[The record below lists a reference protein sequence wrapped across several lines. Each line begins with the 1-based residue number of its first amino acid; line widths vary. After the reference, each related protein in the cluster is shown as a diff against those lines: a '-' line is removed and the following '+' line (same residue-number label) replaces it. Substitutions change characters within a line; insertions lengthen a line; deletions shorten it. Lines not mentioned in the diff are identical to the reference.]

1 MENSAVFALCLSFLA
16 GISTVLGAIIAFIS
30 KKKSDKA
37 ITFAL
42 GFSAGVMICVSFT
55 DLFPYAEE
63 ALINYYGKFYGV
75 LLTLFYMVTGMIFAM
90 LIDKFI
96 PHESHFIDVN
106 NKKHSRLFRV
116 GLVSMIAITLHN
128 FPEGIA
134 TFISSY
140 QNVKLGV
147 SITIAIAMHNIPEG
161 IAVAM
166 PIYYAT
172 GSKIKAFKYTLY
184 SGLSEPLGAILAF
197 FVLKPFI
204 NEFLLGLIFAF
215 VMGIMLYISFE
226 ELIPSSREYGYNNLS
241 LYSIFLGICIM
252 PLTHVLMG

>member
-1 MENSAVFALCLSFLA
+1 MFALILSFLA
-16 GISTVLGAIIAFIS
+16 GISTVAGAVIAFLT
-30 KKKSDKA
+30 KVRNEKTVTA
-37 ITFAL
+37 AL

-55 DLFPYAEE
+55 DLFPYAETT
-63 ALINYYGKFYGV
+63 LVNYYGKFYGV
-75 LLTLFYMVTGMIFAM
+75 ILTMFYMLTGMIFAM

-96 PHESHFIDVN
+96 PHEAHMIRSSD
-106 NKKHSRLFRV
+106 NKSAKLYRV
-116 GLVSMIAITLHN
+116 GIVTMIAITLHN

-134 TFISSY
+134 TFMSSY
-140 QNVKLGV
+140 QNTTLGI
-147 SITIAIAMHNIPEG
+147 SISLAIAMHNIPEG

-166 PIYYAT
+166 PIYYST
-172 GSKIKAFKYTLY
+172 GDKARAFKYSFY
-184 SGLSEPLGAILAF
+184 SGLSEPLGALMAY

-241 LYSIFLGICIM
+241 LYSIFAGICLM
-252 PLTHVLMG
+252 PITHIFMV

>member
-1 MENSAVFALCLSFLA
+1 MNNNTIFALALSFLA
-16 GISTVLGAIIAFIS
+16 GISTVLGAIIAFAT

-37 ITFAL
+37 ITVAL

-63 ALINYYGKFYGV
+63 ALINSYGKFYGV
-75 LLTLFYMVTGMIFAM
+75 ILTMFYMLTGMIFAM
-90 LIDKFI
+90 LIDKLV
-96 PHESHFIDVN
+96 PSESYVSDLSS
-106 NKKHSRLFRV
+106 KKHSKLFRV
-116 GLVSMIAITLHN
+116 GFVSMIAITLHN

-140 QNVKLGV
+140 QNVKLGI

-172 GSKIKAFKYTLY
+172 GSKKKAFKYTLY
-184 SGLSEPLGAILAF
+184 SGLSEPVGALLAF
-197 FVLKPFI
+197 LVLRPFI

-252 PLTHVLMG
+252 PLTHALMG

>member
-1 MENSAVFALCLSFLA
+1 MDNNTIFALALSFLA
-16 GISTVLGAIIAFIS
+16 GISTVLGAIIAFGTR
-30 KKKSDKA
+30 KKSDKA

-55 DLFPYAEE
+55 DLFPYAEQ
-63 ALINYYGKFYGV
+63 ALMNSYGKFYGV
-75 LLTLFYMVTGMIFAM
+75 VLTMFYMLSGMIFAM
-90 LIDKFI
+90 LIDRFI
-96 PHESHFIDVN
+96 PSESHVIEVN
-106 NKKHSRLFRV
+106 DKKHSKLFRV
-116 GLVSMIAITLHN
+116 GFVSMIAITLHN

-140 QNVKLGV
+140 QDVKLGL

-172 GSKIKAFKYTLY
+172 GSKKKAFKYTLY
-184 SGLSEPLGAILAF
+184 SGLSEPIGALLAF
-197 FVLKPFI
+197 LLLRPFI

-241 LYSIFLGICIM
+241 LYSIFLGICVI
-252 PLTHVLMG
+252 PLTHALMG

>member
-1 MENSAVFALCLSFLA
+1 MDNNTIFALALSFLA
-16 GISTVLGAIIAFIS
+16 GISTVLGAIIAFGTR
-30 KKKSDKA
+30 KKSDKA

-55 DLFPYAEE
+55 DLFPYAEQ
-63 ALINYYGKFYGV
+63 ALMNSYGKFYGV
-75 LLTLFYMVTGMIFAM
+75 VLTMFYMLSGMIFAM
-90 LIDKFI
+90 LIDRFI
-96 PHESHFIDVN
+96 PSESHVIEVKD
-106 NKKHSRLFRV
+106 KKHSKLFRV
-116 GLVSMIAITLHN
+116 GFVSMIAITLHN

-140 QNVKLGV
+140 QDVKLGL

-172 GSKIKAFKYTLY
+172 GSKKKAFKYTLY
-184 SGLSEPLGAILAF
+184 SGLSEPIGALLAF
-197 FVLKPFI
+197 LLLRPFI

-241 LYSIFLGICIM
+241 LYSIFLGICVI
-252 PLTHVLMG
+252 PLTHALMG